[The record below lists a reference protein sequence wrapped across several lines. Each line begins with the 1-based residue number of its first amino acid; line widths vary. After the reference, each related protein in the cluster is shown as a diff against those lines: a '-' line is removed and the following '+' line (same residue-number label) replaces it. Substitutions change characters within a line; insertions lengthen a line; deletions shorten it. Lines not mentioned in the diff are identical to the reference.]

1 MIISTM
7 KKLKDTNSVK
17 IFPAKHYIV
26 DDDSRLYSIESIRQ
40 ELENWLP
47 NLPNELERQRL
58 ASRTKI

>member
-1 MIISTM
+1 MIISAM

-26 DDDSRLYSIESIRQ
+26 DDDSRLDSTKSIRQ

-47 NLPNELERQRL
+47 NLPNE
-58 ASRTKI
+58 